1 MKIDCQ
7 RLLSVSLQ
15 NNVLSEG
22 RGPGRMPLWTRKVK
36 CVYNI
41 VIYIIN
47 IIFITFTY
55 RLVVEKFVEVYVEFD
70 QLNLVFLF

>member
-7 RLLSVSLQ
+7 RFLSISLQ

-36 CVYNI
+36 CVTI
-41 VIYIIN
+41 LVSK
-47 IIFITFTY
+47 IFFKIFMY
-55 RLVVEKFVEVYVEFD
+55 RLAIEKFVEVYVEFV
-70 QLNLVFLF
+70 QLNLVFLY